1 MRLQLSHQQGLHSHL
16 KACMDWRFPS
26 PQWLLSSSLDG
37 DPQTCLS
44 VLMIRLPA
52 FPSDSREQGG
62 GYSVFNDRALEV
74 TSCHFYSVGSA
85 GPSLRVGEDSIAR

>member
-1 MRLQLSHQQGLHSHL
+1 MYGLEVPIPTVAPQLLPDG
-16 KACMDWRFPS
+16 A
-26 PQWLLSSSLDG
+26 PQS
-37 DPQTCLS
+37 CLS